1 MKQAGHHSQQSMVT
15 GQFTRNLS
23 SRQTQSATGMR
34 ARTITGGLLASL
46 LAFILAGCGSTPP
59 KATTTTQAA
68 TAASPQATTAQQLLA
83 QAAKVQSP
91 EKEKLILQA
100 AGLYLKR
107 GDYNRTRNALAEI
120 QQQADLPDDQFIE
133 HVRLLGR
140 VAIHD
145 DSWILAHGIL
155 TSERLEQQW
164 PHLEPETEADLREQ
178 RAQVFVRTGD
188 IQASLE
194 ERIKLAALLTDP
206 QAASQ
211 NRETLWRTMM
221 TMPADELQTLA
232 RRHHRRD
239 VLAGWYNLA
248 ALGKNEQTDLQGQQA
263 ALERWQADWP
273 RHPASLDLPADL
285 KILRQLIDN
294 QPRKIALLLP
304 TSGRLAKAGEAV
316 RDGFFAAYYRNLDE
330 QNLAPEILQY
340 DSSGDILQAWQQAVD
355 DGAELIIGPLDKE
368 KVAELSLLPSLA
380 VPVLTLNYTD
390 TQEGVT
396 PDNFYQFGLAV
407 EDEARQVAR
416 QAYMEGHRYASIL
429 VPAQEWTERSARAFN
444 DEWQALGGKV
454 VNYST
459 FRAGTDYSNT
469 IKDAML
475 VEQSKER
482 TRDLRRV
489 FGNDLQS
496 QIRRRNDI
504 DMIFL
509 VADPSQARQIKPTL
523 AFHYAGNIPVYS
535 TSQIYSGVEDAKA
548 DRDLNGVRF
557 NTLPWLFDNNN
568 PDKKQIDNN
577 AQSSPVYSRLH
588 ALGADAFRLYPRL
601 PQLAQVPGM
610 RIYGAT
616 GALQLLENGRV
627 EREQIWARFRNGIA
641 QPLPTVVVAQGD

>member
-1 MKQAGHHSQQSMVT
+1 VWLIGVYLFNTGKVLSSGQANTGNRKMMKQAGHHSQQSMVT

-23 SRQTQSATGMR
+23 SRQTQNTSGLR
-34 ARTITGGLLASL
+34 ARSITGGLLASL
-46 LAFILAGCGSTPP
+46 LAFILVGCGSTPP
-59 KATTTTQAA
+59 KETTAAPTVSTSTQAS
-68 TAASPQATTAQQLLA
+68 TAKQLLA
-83 QAAKVQSP
+83 QAAKTQSP

-100 AGLYLKR
+100 ANLYLKS

-120 QQQADLPDDQFIE
+120 QQQADLPNDQFVE

-140 VAIHD
+140 VAIHE

-164 PHLEPETEADLREQ
+164 PFLEPEIEADLREQ

-188 IQASLE
+188 VRASLE
-194 ERIKLAALLTDP
+194 ERIKLAALITNP

-211 NRETLWRTMM
+211 NRETLWRTLM

-232 RRHHRRD
+232 SRHHRRD
-239 VLAGWYNLA
+239 VLAGWYTLA
-248 ALGKNEQTDLQGQQA
+248 ALGKNEQTDLQGQQS

-273 RHPASLDLPADL
+273 RHPASLDLPGDL

-316 RDGFFAAYYRNLDE
+316 RDGFFAAYYRNLQE
-330 QNLAPEILQY
+330 QNLAPEIMQY
-340 DSSGDILQAWQQAVD
+340 DSNGDILQVWQQAVD

-368 KVAELSLLPSLA
+368 KVAELSLLPSLE
-380 VPVLTLNYTD
+380 VPLLTLNYTD

-416 QAYMEGHRYASIL
+416 HAHMEGHRYASIL
-429 VPAQEWTERSARAFN
+429 IPAQEWTERSARAFS

-459 FRAGTDYSNT
+459 FSAGSDYSNT

-482 TRDLRRV
+482 TRNLRRV

-610 RIYGAT
+610 RIYGITVT
-616 GALQLLENGRV
+616 GKWPCRA
-627 EREQIWARFRNGIA
+627 
-641 QPLPTVVVAQGD
+641 